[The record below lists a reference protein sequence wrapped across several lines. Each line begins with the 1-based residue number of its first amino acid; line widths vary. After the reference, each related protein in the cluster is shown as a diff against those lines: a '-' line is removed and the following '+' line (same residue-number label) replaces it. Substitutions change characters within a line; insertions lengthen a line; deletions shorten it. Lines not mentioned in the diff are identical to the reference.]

1 MQIEDL
7 ALVFTPQLGVKG
19 VVHLLE
25 CFGSAERIFSASESE
40 LREVGRLREE
50 AVCNLMERTGF
61 RAARREWEYCERNAI
76 RILASTDEGYP
87 SLLREANDYPHIL
100 YGVGDLKALQGPC
113 LSMVG
118 TRDYTP
124 YGSRVCDYLIRELA
138 ERVPNLVIVSG
149 LAFGVDSICHRLAL
163 ECGVRTVAVVAN
175 PLPQVT
181 PAQHTR
187 LAHEIVERGGA
198 IVSEL
203 PSSTKQNGNFYVAR
217 NRIIAALSEGTVL
230 VESSAS
236 GGSLLTAQYADGYN
250 RVVMAPPGRVGDR
263 TAQGPNTLIRNRKAQ
278 MILSAEDV
286 IRELMWDVNLEG
298 VRERDLQKVPVSL
311 TRDEEGLLSCFR
323 SDDPLTLSEL
333 QELSSLDTG
342 TLTAL
347 LIGLELSGSI
357 RQLPGNR
364 YEKLRR

>member
-19 VVHLLE
+19 VAHLLE
-25 CFGSAERIFSASESE
+25 CFGSAERIFSASEAD

-50 AVCNLMERTGF
+50 ALRNIVERTGF
-61 RAARREWEYCERNAI
+61 RAALREMEYCERNGI
-76 RILASTDEGYP
+76 GILASTDREYP
-87 SLLREANDYPHIL
+87 PLLREANDYPHII
-100 YGVGDLKALQGPC
+100 YGMGDFGTLRGNC

-118 TRDYTP
+118 TRDYSS
-124 YGSRVCDYLIRELA
+124 YGERVCGYLIRELA
-138 ERVPNLVIVSG
+138 ERVPDLVIVSG
-149 LAFGVDSICHRLAL
+149 LAFGIDSICHRLAL

-175 PLPQVT
+175 PLPEVT

-187 LAHEIVERGGA
+187 LAREIVDHGGA
-198 IVSEL
+198 ILSEL
-203 PSSTKQNGNFYVAR
+203 PSSAKQKGNFYVPR
-217 NRIIAALSEGTVL
+217 NRIIAALSEGMVL
-230 VESSAS
+230 IESAAS

-250 RVVMAPPGRVGDR
+250 RVVMATPGRVGDR

-278 MILSAEDV
+278 MVLSAEDV
-286 IRELMWDVNLEG
+286 IRELMWDVNLQG
-298 VRERDLQKVPVSL
+298 VRDRKKEEPVAL

-323 SDDPLTLSEL
+323 SDDPLTVGEL
-333 QELSSLDTG
+333 QELSSLDMG

-347 LIGLELSGSI
+347 LIGLELSGAI

-364 YEKLRR
+364 YEKLRK